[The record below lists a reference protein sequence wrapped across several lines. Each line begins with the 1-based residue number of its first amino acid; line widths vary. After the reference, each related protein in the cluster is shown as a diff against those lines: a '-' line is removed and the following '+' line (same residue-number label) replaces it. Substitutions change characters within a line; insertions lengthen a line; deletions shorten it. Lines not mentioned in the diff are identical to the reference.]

1 MGGASLWACSLA
13 AAWSSCASGGARSS
27 SGTSLS
33 RSTWPSAG
41 RRRRSSKHASNEPG
55 IVGLRA
61 LPWLPLLDQAL
72 RLALAPRTPRTP
84 RPPGSSTLLRRHF
97 EPGLPPT
104 SSIGIHGVRLPQARR
119 VAYVGLSHGFP
130 HALPRLVPPVRRGQL
145 RTAQHMSVLVCVPR
159 TPCREFAPCT
169 PRQ

>member
-1 MGGASLWACSLA
+1 MG
-13 AAWSSCASGGARSS
+13 GGARGGRGVRGVRGASV
-27 SGTSLS
+27 SLS
-33 RSTWPSAG
+33 AWS
-41 RRRRSSKHASNEPG
+41 RRRSSKHASNEPG

-72 RLALAPRTPRTP
+72 RLTLAPRTPRTP
-84 RPPGSSTLLRRHF
+84 RPLLAPPTLLRRHF

-119 VAYVGLSHGFP
+119 VAYVGLSHGFS

-145 RTAQHMSVLVCVPR
+145 RTAQHMCFSV
-159 TPCREFAPCT
+159 CT
-169 PRQ
+169 KNTMS